1 MITDKAVELAVQ
13 HPPRNTRAFGRGE
26 VVRHL
31 LACGSPE
38 AAEVDDAG
46 PRFVPAYVIHWWA
59 LQLRGRSPFLMP
71 NPFKTY
77 VREVKDYVNS
87 VE

>member
-1 MITDKAVELAVQ
+1 
-13 HPPRNTRAFGRGE
+13 
-26 VVRHL
+26 L

-38 AAEVDDAG
+38 AADEEDAAQ
-46 PRFVPAYVIHWWA
+46 RFLPAYVINWSA

-77 VREVKDYVNS
+77 VREVKDYVGATG
-87 VE
+87 